1 VLIVPISIARF
12 ASYAGARVPDA
23 FTFLADVIYALG
35 GPSPLTINPSDLMA
49 DGCHHNLG
57 VANLVHYLNTR
68 RSMPDISTMPAT
80 VSGAMYLISSL
91 RPAGTTFGSA
101 PPGSPGQLRAAQ
113 LLAALEQ
120 KLGTTKY

>member
-68 RSMPDISTMPAT
+68 RSMPDISTMPHFSTPRSRLDKEDRFGITPFRPFTLTSGDTEDKPGMMTGVPGREVA
-80 VSGAMYLISSL
+80 VS
-91 RPAGTTFGSA
+91 
-101 PPGSPGQLRAAQ
+101 
-113 LLAALEQ
+113 
-120 KLGTTKY
+120 